1 MVLSEDDVRQFQGV
15 IRKER
20 SRSLRLGATIG
31 TLVPLMLGLLGSYLW
46 PAADPVL
53 RWVNIMALVT
63 LAVLAA
69 LQVGIMIGD
78 SYRRPHLEI
87 GIGVMP
93 APPDEPRGRD
103 FRVK

>member
-1 MVLSEDDVRQFQGV
+1 MVLNEDDMRQFQGV
-15 IRKER
+15 MRKER
-20 SRSLRLGATIG
+20 RRSLRLGATLGI
-31 TLVPLMLGLLGSYLW
+31 LVPLVLGLFGGYLW
-46 PAADPVL
+46 PAAEPVL
-53 RWVNIMALVT
+53 RWVNIVALVT

-87 GIGVMP
+87 GIGLVP
-93 APPDEPRGRD
+93 SPPDEPRGRD